1 MWNVWW
7 GVADMTEV
15 WGWWARHSTPDLYC
29 FARSSALPSHEWTF
43 QPAWAQQPSSNIRTG
58 LLQCSSVDL
67 LKFVCTCTFVSYLSI
82 TFCSSFVFFF
92 YFSLYLVCNLFC
104 VNCCCS
110 LTPEPGATNGKSIA
124 SSSLNRNMKL
134 WPPPLQGTIKTH
146 FSLSSVGMERGTRS
160 LN

>member
-15 WGWWARHSTPDLYC
+15 WGWYWAKHSTPDLYC

-67 LKFVCTCTFVSYLSI
+67 PVLKFVCTCTFVSYLSI
-82 TFCSSFVFFF
+82 TFCSSFVFSFTLFF
-92 YFSLYLVCNLFC
+92 ILSVTFSVPIVVVVWLLSLELQM
-104 VNCCCS
+104 VNQ
-110 LTPEPGATNGKSIA
+110 L
-124 SSSLNRNMKL
+124 
-134 WPPPLQGTIKTH
+134 PPHPLIVTWSYDHPHSKAPSKQN
-146 FSLSSVGMERGTRS
+146 SAWVQ
-160 LN
+160 